1 MMKTSKFATLALVAL
16 GSPAEGAAAP
26 DESRRWTIEDIVTVP
41 EVAELAISG
50 DGRTA
55 LYAVRAA
62 DIGADKSRWTLRFI
76 DLRQGS
82 QRDLLVAEQ
91 AAQLKRVPGSDAWS
105 AILDIGDGMQLYR
118 IDRSGEVTPVIRHS
132 PTVFAGKADMALPG
146 GAAGAPQHIGV
157 LAYDW
162 SPDGRWLWY
171 SVLKPSDRGASVR
184 FDEQAAA
191 ERSWRRSRI
200 DAAIEIRIRAAS
212 GSDMHVT
219 TRPASDRAAR
229 FFGGNILWVD
239 GEVHFRI
246 EEDDGSEDGRF
257 QTRAWN
263 LGKMTLRTLPNE
275 DSGQTIWVMRG
286 PRGGQLVSK
295 GVGDR
300 FELVE
305 GYEDGREYKYGRFP
319 FLVGDPRSIGIFSS
333 RDGRKTLVGTR
344 TTGSARYGLALVE
357 RDGVREIGGNGS
369 YTKCDFLPDLAAGIC
384 VREGIST
391 APELV
396 RIDLDR
402 NRVTRIAAVS
412 ARHAAITPL
421 IVRPRRWINRLGYEA
436 TGYVVFPRG
445 HVSGQR
451 HPAIIVTHGSDADER
466 FANSGFQWDYPVQ
479 MFAERG
485 YVVLLMNDPRSRQN
499 EKLWAAYQ
507 AWMRGGGPPGPEE
520 VQRLIWLNG
529 VYSFEDAV
537 KEMAAEGVVDA
548 GRVGIAGFS
557 RGSQMVNV
565 ALTQSHMFRAAS
577 GGDGSF
583 LEPSGYSIS
592 PQSYKAIFGGS
603 PFGDHIEQY
612 RRFSPSLNG
621 EKACAALLQQL
632 AQPHG
637 GAIDLHE
644 ALRAHHVPSQL
655 TLYPG
660 ETAASDETHIFHIPS
675 NRLRAQRENLAWF
688 DYWLLGKRDPT
699 MPFPERLARWNAM
712 ADDPG
717 RPDCAR

>member
-1 MMKTSKFATLALVAL
+1 MKTSKFAILVLAAL
-16 GSPAEGAAAP
+16 GAPTERAAAA
-26 DESRRWTIEDIVTVP
+26 DESLRWTIEDIVTVP
-41 EVAELAISG
+41 EVTELAISG
-50 DGRTA
+50 DGRAA

-62 DIGADKSRWTLRFI
+62 DIGADKSRWTLRLV
-76 DLRQGS
+76 DLQQGI

-91 AAQLKRVPGSDAWS
+91 ASYLKRIPRSDAWS

-118 IDRSGEVTPVIRHS
+118 IERSGDVSPIIRHL
-132 PTVFAGKADMALPG
+132 PTVLAGKADMALPG
-146 GAAGAPQHIGV
+146 GASGAPQHIGI

-162 SPDGRWLWY
+162 SPDGQRLWY
-171 SVLKPSDRGASVR
+171 SLLKPADRGARVR
-184 FDEQAAA
+184 FDEQVVA

-200 DAAIEIRIRAAS
+200 DAAIEIRIRTAN
-212 GSDMHVT
+212 GSDTLVT

-229 FFGGNILWVD
+229 FFGGNVLWVGD
-239 GEVHFRI
+239 EVHFRTE
-246 EEDDGSEDGRF
+246 EEDGTEDGRF
-257 QTRAWN
+257 ETRVWN
-263 LGKMTLRTLPNE
+263 LGNKALRTLAAE
-275 DSGQTIWVMRG
+275 DTGQTIWVLKG

-300 FELVE
+300 FELAE
-305 GYEDGREYKYGRFP
+305 GFENRPDHVYGHFP
-319 FLVGDPRSIGIFSS
+319 FLVGDPRSIGIHASA
-333 RDGRKTLVGTR
+333 DGRKVLVGTR
-344 TTGSARYGLALVE
+344 STGIARYGLVLIE
-357 RDGVREIGGNGS
+357 RNRVTEIGGSGS

-396 RIDLDR
+396 QIDVGE
-402 NRVTRIAAVS
+402 NRVTRVASVS
-412 ARHAAITPL
+412 ARHAAIAPL
-421 IVRPRRWINRLGYEA
+421 EVRPRRWVNRLGYEA
-436 TGYVVFPRG
+436 TGYVVLPRG
-445 HVSGQR
+445 YIVGQR
-451 HPAIIVTHGSDADER
+451 YPAIIVTHGSDADER
-466 FANSGFQWDYPVQ
+466 FANSGFQWDFPVQ

-485 YVVLLMNDPRSRQN
+485 YVVLLMNDPRSRQDRT
-499 EKLWAAYQ
+499 LWSAYQ

-529 VYSFEDAV
+529 VYSFEDAI
-537 KEMAAEGVVDA
+537 KEMAAQGLVDPD
-548 GRVGIAGFS
+548 RVGIAGFS

-621 EKACAALLQQL
+621 DKACGALLQQL

-637 GAIDLHE
+637 GAIDLHQ
-644 ALRAHHVPSQL
+644 AMRAHHVPSQL

-660 ETAASDETHIFHIPS
+660 ETAVSDETHIFHIPS

-688 DYWLLGKRDPT
+688 DYWLLSKPNPE
-699 MPFPERLARWNAM
+699 MPFPERLAMWDAM
-712 ADDPG
+712 ADEAG
-717 RPDCAR
+717 RPVCAQ